1 MPSTPVNDITI
12 EYETTGD
19 PDDPPLLLVMGLGAQ
34 LVAWD
39 DELVAALAARGFYVV
54 RFDNRDV
61 GLSTWFDDSGV
72 PEAMAVLEGR
82 VAAPYLLEDMA
93 DDAVALLGALDID
106 SAHVLG
112 ASMGGMIAQA
122 MAIRHP
128 ERVRTL
134 ISIMST
140 TGDPTV
146 GQPHQVALQSLLSE
160 PPTDREGAIQASLES
175 WKVMGSPGYTLD
187 EDRVRRSV
195 GAAYDRAF
203 HPEGTARQLVAI
215 LASPDRTPGLRELR
229 IPTLVIHG
237 DSDTLVDPSGGRATA
252 EAVKGAELWTLP
264 GVGHD
269 LPPALFGELADRVAA
284 HRFGG

>member
-1 MPSTPVNDITI
+1 MPSTPANDITI
-12 EYETTGD
+12 EYETAGD
-19 PDDPPLLLVMGLGAQ
+19 PADPPLLLVMGLGAQ

-61 GLSTWFDDSGV
+61 GLSTWFDDAGV

-82 VAAPYLLEDMA
+82 QPAPYLLDDMA
-93 DDAVALLGALDID
+93 DDAAALLSALGID

-112 ASMGGMIAQA
+112 ASLGGMIAQA

-134 ISIMST
+134 TSIMST
-140 TGDPTV
+140 TGNPGV
-146 GQPHQVALQSLLSE
+146 GQPHEVALQALLSE

-187 EDRVRRSV
+187 EDRVRSSV
-195 GAAYDRAF
+195 GAAFDRAF
-203 HPEGTARQLVAI
+203 HPDGTARQLVAI
-215 LASPDRTPGLRELR
+215 LASPDRTPGLREVR

-237 DSDTLVDPSGGRATA
+237 DGDTLVFPSGTPATA
-252 EAVKGAELWTLP
+252 EAVKGAELWMLP

-269 LPPALFGELADRVAA
+269 LPPALFGELADRV
-284 HRFGG
+284 